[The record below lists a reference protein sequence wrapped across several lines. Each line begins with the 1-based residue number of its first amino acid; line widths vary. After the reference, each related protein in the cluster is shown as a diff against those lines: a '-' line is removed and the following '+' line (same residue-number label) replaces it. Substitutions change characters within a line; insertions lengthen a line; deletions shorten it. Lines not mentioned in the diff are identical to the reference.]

1 MIFTQKTYI
10 PSIAGFSDFCQQHMR
25 GEPIFLVN
33 GKLYAGFDLLVDIK
47 YRYHFTEHDSKQKIE
62 QAIQQ
67 NMYLFDVRK
76 SNRFFYPNTNMF
88 SGDCSEYGIEGQVLV
103 IKEKYRRQWA

>member
-1 MIFTQKTYI
+1 MIFTRKTYI
-10 PSIAGFSDFCQQHMR
+10 PSISGFSDFCQQHMH

-33 GKLYAGFDLLVDIK
+33 GKLYAEFDLLVNIK

-67 NMYLFDVRK
+67 NMYLFDVRE

-88 SGDCSEYGIEGQVLV
+88 SGDCSEYGIKGQVLV